1 MNWSLEPAG
10 SQSETGPTLHRG
22 RPVVLV
28 SGKETEMKAGSTNFR
43 GTRWGVLAGTVALGI
58 ASIGITASA
67 LPSGATT
74 GGSHGTTQVLECRSG
89 VETNG
94 DVSTASSFAVRV
106 PADQLPDTIPGDC
119 VVSNG

>member
-1 MNWSLEPAG
+1 
-10 SQSETGPTLHRG
+10 
-22 RPVVLV
+22 
-28 SGKETEMKAGSTNFR
+28 MKAGSTKFR
-43 GTRWGVLAGTVALGI
+43 GHRWEILVGSVALGV
-58 ASIGITASA
+58 ASIGMTASA

-74 GGSHGTTQVLECRSG
+74 GGTNGTTTVVECRSS

-106 PADQLPDTIPGDC
+106 PADQQLPDTIPGDC